1 MEFWVVILTLWAF
14 YRWVASR
21 IRRQKEDERFA
32 RVVEALNRLEPRLK
46 DISKLESRVKELEQR
61 LASPAPGAPE
71 AEPAATAPSPA
82 VHKPIEPPPPVMPP
96 APEMQKP
103 VPPAVA
109 PPVAPAVPLHTPSTS
124 EAPGIEPPAAQPF
137 PQPKPAPPPP
147 LHRPVP
153 PPPAPPPSSPSRGPA
168 PVSSRELGSQLE
180 QTLGTNWLNKIG
192 IIALVI
198 GISLFLAYKFPSL
211 SNSAKIILSYAV
223 SFVILGT
230 GVYLE
235 RLDRY
240 RVFARA
246 LVGGGWALIFF
257 VTYAMHF
264 VPYTRVIDT
273 QSVDLVLLFLVAA
286 VMVVHTLRYDSQVV
300 TGLAFLLAFTTVAI
314 SQNTIYSLSAGAI
327 LALGLVAIV
336 HRRQWFELEIFG
348 ILASYGNHFIWLAK
362 VIVPAAGHHRTFPE
376 FVPSTILLCLYWV
389 IYRWSYIARRIQTP
403 AQENVS
409 TLAAL
414 LDTSLL
420 LALFKYQS
428 VRPELAFYAL
438 LLLGAV
444 ELALGQLPVSR
455 QRRIAFVILST
466 MGVILLVAA
475 IPFKYSGM
483 DTAIIW
489 LAEAQMLLLAGVF
502 SREILFR
509 SFGLLVALLT
519 SGDMFIRQALPILSD
534 RLGQPWSLKG
544 YGPAIDSHD
553 QRLALSFLV
562 AGLLFY
568 ANSLVIPRRWKELI
582 PLAAEK
588 TSFRA
593 LSYVAGLMLATS
605 IWLAFLP
612 SLTTVLWAGTA
623 LLLILVCRTLQADDL
638 TYQAHLFALAAF
650 VRALAVNALLPDV
663 PVFPSLRLVTLALVI
678 VAFYLSARWLSVRDS
693 DYVLAPSEI
702 YTSASAIL
710 FVVLAYRECHWVW
723 IATAWGTFAL
733 VLAVVG
739 HYADRRD
746 LSVQA
751 HLLVLAGFGRTL
763 LVNMDATEPWHHFT
777 LRFLTVTLMAA
788 LLYLCAYFSGPRGTD
803 LARLLSALDTWAGS
817 ILIAVLAFK
826 EISSPWIAVAWSVFA
841 LLLLIIGNRVKHI
854 HLHFQAYLLS
864 VSAMVQIVSVNL
876 DAVAPFSLIPQLS
889 LRFVT
894 LAIVAPVFYLC
905 ARWAAK
911 GPFAQAPLASA
922 AYTWAASG
930 LIVVL
935 IYFEAA
941 ADAVALGWALFAL
954 ALVELGVSRK
964 SRNFRTQ
971 GYILFLLSF
980 LRIVSFNLDTGPA
993 RLTFFVLPVALLF
1006 YYAYQRLA
1014 RLTGAQNHGI
1024 PHQGEGPAV
1033 ALVHPFAFDRQ
1044 IHAAAVLAYLGSA
1057 TLVLFAHSYF
1067 PGGSGLICWAL
1078 LSVLFIGT
1086 AWSTQRDIFFHH
1098 SVVVAFLVFFRALG
1112 YELQIGGRPGLPGSF
1127 SPAFYVS
1134 VATAVLFAGLAF
1146 AFPLR
1151 QRFATRAK
1159 WSGSDDLDITEVLR
1173 RPEQIYFFL
1182 PFILV
1187 TLLILNEISFGRVTI
1202 AWGIEAVAAFLFALV
1217 VGERSFRL
1225 AGLGLL
1231 LVCVAKIGLL
1241 DVWRQHGS
1249 DRYITLIILGVALL
1263 LVSYLYTRYSEA
1275 IRRYL

>member
-1 MEFWVVILTLWAF
+1 M
-14 YRWVASR
+14 
-21 IRRQKEDERFA
+21 
-32 RVVEALNRLEPRLK
+32 
-46 DISKLESRVKELEQR
+46 
-61 LASPAPGAPE
+61 
-71 AEPAATAPSPA
+71 
-82 VHKPIEPPPPVMPP
+82 
-96 APEMQKP
+96 
-103 VPPAVA
+103 
-109 PPVAPAVPLHTPSTS
+109 
-124 EAPGIEPPAAQPF
+124 
-137 PQPKPAPPPP
+137 
-147 LHRPVP
+147 
-153 PPPAPPPSSPSRGPA
+153 
-168 PVSSRELGSQLE
+168 SRELGSQLE

-211 SNSAKIILSYAV
+211 SNSAKIILCYAV

-240 RVFARA
+240 RIFARA
-246 LVGGGWALIFF
+246 LVGGGWALTFF

-264 VPYTRVIDT
+264 VPYTRVLDA
-273 QSVDLVLLFLVAA
+273 QSVDLMLLFLVAA

-336 HRRQWFELEIFG
+336 HRRQWFELEVFG

-389 IYRWSYIARRIQTP
+389 TYRWSYIARRIQTP

-444 ELALGQLPVSR
+444 ELALGQLPAMR
-455 QRRIAFVILST
+455 QRRIAFTILST
-466 MGVILLVAA
+466 MGIILLVAA

-519 SGDMFIRQALPILSD
+519 SGDMLIRQALPLLYD
-534 RLGQPWSLKG
+534 RLSQPVGLKS
-544 YGPAIDSHD
+544 YGPAIPSHD
-553 QRLALSFLV
+553 ERLALSFLV

-582 PLAAEK
+582 ASQTEE
-588 TSFRA
+588 TFFRA
-593 LSYVAGLMLATS
+593 FSYLAGLMLATS

-612 SLTTVLWAGTA
+612 SLTTVFWAGTA
-623 LLLILVCRTLQADDL
+623 LLLILVGRTLDADDL
-638 TYQAHLFALAAF
+638 TYQAHLFAVAAF

-678 VAFYLSARWLSVRDS
+678 VAFYLSARWLSGRDS

-710 FVVLAYRECHWVW
+710 FVVLAYRECNWVW
-723 IATAWGTFAL
+723 IASAWGAFAL
-733 VLAVVG
+733 VLAVAG
-739 HYADRRD
+739 HYGDRRD
-746 LSVQA
+746 LSLQA

-763 LVNMDATEPWHHFT
+763 LVNMDATEQWHHFN
-777 LRFLTVTLMAA
+777 LRFLTFTLMAA
-788 LLYLCAYFSGPRGTD
+788 LLYLCAYFSGPRGAES
-803 LARLLSALDTWAGS
+803 ARLLSALDTWAGS

-826 EISSPWIAVAWSVFA
+826 EISSPWIAVAWSIFA
-841 LLLLIIGNRVKHI
+841 LLLLIIADRVKRI

-864 VSAMVQIVSVNL
+864 FSALVQIVSVNL
-876 DAVAPFSLIPQLS
+876 DATAPFSLIPQLS
-889 LRFVT
+889 LRLVT
-894 LAIVAPVFYLC
+894 LAIVAAVFYLC
-905 ARWAAK
+905 ARWAVK
-911 GPFAQAPLASA
+911 GQFAQAPLAGA

-930 LIVVL
+930 LVVLL

-941 ADAVALGWALFAL
+941 AEAVALGWALFAL
-954 ALVELGVSRK
+954 ALFELGVRRK

-971 GYILFLLSF
+971 GYLAFLLSF
-980 LRIVSFNLDTGPA
+980 LRVLYFNLDTAGQA
-993 RLTFFVLPVALLF
+993 QLTFFVLPVAVLF

-1014 RLTGAQNHGI
+1014 RLTGARNHNI
-1024 PHQGEGPAV
+1024 PHHGEGPAI
-1033 ALVHPFAFDRQ
+1033 ALVNPFAFDRQ

-1067 PGGSGLICWAL
+1067 PGGSHLICWAL

-1098 SVVVAFLVFFRALG
+1098 SVLVAFLVFFRALG

-1134 VATAVLFAGLAF
+1134 VASAVLFAGLAF

-1159 WSGSDDLDITEVLR
+1159 SSGSDELSMDIAGVLGP
-1173 RPEQIYFFL
+1173 PEQIYFFL

-1249 DRYITLIILGVALL
+1249 DRYITLIILGIALL
-1263 LVSYLYTRYSEA
+1263 LVSYLYTRYAEA